1 MYQISLGQIPWGNLF
16 KNLIFN
22 IFDQLL
28 QFWLFLLFC
37 SLQTTIFDLGG
48 CYSGCLTLS
57 LISYLQMYFNFLK
70 YIFDLLMPFFNFAWK
85 LEMKSPKKFFTN
97 LNTLLT
103 EKSPIYKTS
112 IIWWHPKEP
121 LTKRWL
127 FREKESW
134 RPLWFEMK
142 LPNLLKTQKISL

>member
-1 MYQISLGQIPWGNLF
+1 MYPEVFFPKFWNFEIWPTYAKFSIFAIFCQRPAGHILFCLRCWIGAWGALGRLPRELY
-16 KNLIFN
+16 LN
-22 IFDQLL
+22 IFEN
-28 QFWLFLLFC
+28 
-37 SLQTTIFDLGG
+37 
-48 CYSGCLTLS
+48 LS
-57 LISYLQMYFNFLK
+57 FG
-70 YIFDLLMPFFNFAWK
+70 LLMASFCCSILLSRKIFFILVLK
-85 LEMKSPKKFFTN
+85 TN
-97 LNTLLT
+97 LDTYLP

-112 IIWWHPKEP
+112 IIWWHPKDP